1 MTSLDFGR
9 KIGGMKEAFFLF
21 RLLCSILCA
30 AGILFAFSFPDSLD
44 SLFPRET
51 SLNAAGGISL
61 FEWRAFAFMLPW
73 LMMELVC
80 LAGPRRNI
88 VWFVGI
94 FTVLIGGFLLWPLLE
109 IFRPEWLW
117 PTFAYED
124 GKMSLGMLYL
134 SILALVSLLFRLGL
148 LRYFFPEPLPLY
160 EGNDIELDMLDVTTA
175 RSIREISQS
184 PVISKP
190 RFLFGDADHGIV
202 TRFLEMTRRI
212 LMVKRLR
219 FTAILI
225 AAGLGL
231 LWFVSLPLLFN
242 SAKQR
247 MSRDKITMLEF
258 VADGKGGLR
267 ATHAAVH
274 AAVRV
279 MENVSDH
286 ERLMGMSTKAAE
298 RFLGLARADAR
309 YLKQLRDESNLPL
322 RSAEDIFDS
331 RTRFLTV
338 SDGQRLA
345 ILFVR
350 HNEKGDKISVSEFQD
365 EGWNAEVDKLR
376 RSIGRDWRSAPMIR
390 M

>member
-1 MTSLDFGR
+1 M
-9 KIGGMKEAFFLF
+9 GGMKKALFLF

-30 AGILFAFSFPDSLD
+30 AGVLFAFSFPDSLD
-44 SLFPRET
+44 SFLPREEI
-51 SLNAAGGISL
+51 LNAAGGISL
-61 FEWRAFAFMLPW
+61 FEWRGFAFLLPW

-80 LAGPRRNI
+80 LLGPRRNV
-88 VWFVGI
+88 VWFSGI
-94 FTVLIGGFLLWPLLE
+94 FSVLIAGFLLWPLLE

-117 PTFAYED
+117 PTFNYED
-124 GKMSLGMLYL
+124 GKMSLGMLNL
-134 SILALVSLLFRLGL
+134 SILALASVLFRLGL

-160 EGNDIELDMLDVTTA
+160 EGNDIDLEMLDVASA

-184 PVISKP
+184 PVVSKP
-190 RFLFGDADHGIV
+190 RFLFGSADQGLV
-202 TRFLEMTRRI
+202 ARFFELAHKLI
-212 LMVKRLR
+212 MVRRLR
-219 FTAILI
+219 FNALLV

-247 MSRDKITMLEF
+247 MERDKIMMLEF
-258 VADGKGGLR
+258 VEDDKGGLR

-279 MENVSDH
+279 MENISDY
-286 ERLMGMSTKAAE
+286 ERLMGMSTKKAE
-298 RFLGLARADAR
+298 RFLGLDKADSR

-322 RSAEDIFDS
+322 RSSEDNFYS

-350 HNEKGDKISVSEFQD
+350 HNEKGDKISVSTFQD
-365 EGWNAEVDKLR
+365 EGWNPEVDKLR
-376 RSIGRDWRSAPMIR
+376 RSIGRDWRAAPMIR